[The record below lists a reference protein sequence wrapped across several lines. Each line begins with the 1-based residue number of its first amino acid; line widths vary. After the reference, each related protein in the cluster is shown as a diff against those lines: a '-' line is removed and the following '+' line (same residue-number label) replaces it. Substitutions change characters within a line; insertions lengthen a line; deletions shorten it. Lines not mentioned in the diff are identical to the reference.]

1 VTWEATV
8 NLENNSGIGSYHF
21 IAANGDSIFAA
32 VVGQAELAERPDVFR
47 VVEIK
52 INTITGG
59 TGRFAG
65 AKGASPWSAW

>member
-1 VTWEATV
+1 MTWVATV

-21 IAANGDSIFAA
+21 IAVNGDSIFAA
-32 VVGQAELAERPDVFR
+32 VVGQAELAEPPDVFR
-47 VVEIK
+47 VGE

-65 AKGASPWSAW
+65 VKGASPWSAW